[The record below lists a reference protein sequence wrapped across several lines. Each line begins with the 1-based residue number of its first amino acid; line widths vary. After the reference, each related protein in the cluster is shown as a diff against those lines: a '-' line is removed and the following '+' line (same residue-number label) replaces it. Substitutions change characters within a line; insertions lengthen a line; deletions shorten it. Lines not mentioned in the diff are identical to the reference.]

1 MDISSTNT
9 SYAVN
14 DAIYATSSAAK
25 RVKLE
30 EQALQEMSQALQ
42 EDVVYTR
49 GDFYN
54 QNFARLR
61 VTVGQNGVSAHP
73 SKTMVQNYI
82 NNGMTALEAVQAYK
96 AHLAYGVSSNVN
108 GVSLLSTHNTS
119 T

>member
-1 MDISSTNT
+1 MDTSSINT

-14 DAIYATSSAAK
+14 DASSAPLAVAK
-25 RVKLE
+25 RVIAEAK
-30 EQALQEMSQALQ
+30 ALQEMQQASE

-54 QNFARLR
+54 QNIARLR
-61 VTVGQNGVSAHP
+61 VTVGKNGVSAHP

-108 GVSLLSTHNTS
+108 GVGLLSTHNTD